1 MIYRDA
7 DFDILIRKSY
17 GYSQY
22 EQDNSPH
29 WALLK
34 RLYEKNYLG
43 AHDYTERIPKK
54 IHQIWFGGKLPDRFR
69 RYVDTWPTMHPNWEY
84 KLWTD
89 DDIGSIPLERQDA
102 FDSAHNLGQKSDI
115 FRYEILRQQGGV
127 YVDTDFECLKPLDD
141 FLFLS
146 FFTGIATDPDA
157 QLYIGILGSVAKH
170 PIVLECNYNV
180 GTAKDPRNGNDVM
193 DTTGPFY
200 FTRCF
205 FNVVA
210 EDTPGVVAFPM
221 DFFYPF
227 PNAKR
232 FTNEA
237 YNFVT
242 PHTYA
247 IHHWKTSW
255 L

>member
-1 MIYRDA
+1 MRY
-7 DFDILIRKSY
+7 LEQSYEEMIRKSY
-17 GYSQY
+17 GYSQK
-22 EQDNSPH
+22 EQDTSLG

-34 RLYEKNYLG
+34 DLYENNYIQSME
-43 AHDYTERIPKK
+43 TEEKIPKK
-54 IHQIWFGGKLPDRFR
+54 LHQIWFGGELPDKFKK
-69 RYVDTWPTMHPNWEY
+69 YTETWQRLHPLWEY
-84 KLWTD
+84 RLWTD
-89 DDIGSIPLERQDA
+89 KDIDSITIEKRDIFNAAQ
-102 FDSAHNLGQKSDI
+102 NLGQKSDI

-141 FLFLS
+141 LLFLE

-157 QLYIGILGSVAKH
+157 QLYIGILGSVPNH
-170 PIVLECNYNV
+170 PVAIKCAEDARHARNS
-180 GTAKDPRNGNDVM
+180 KDGNEIM

-205 FNVVA
+205 FSSVNK
-210 EDTPGVVAFPM
+210 DTKGVVAFPM

-237 YNFVT
+237 YNFIA
-242 PHTYA
+242 PCSYA